1 MTCEGGTGEVEARRR
16 EKLRIFKS
24 EGIEVYVLSFLLFQS
39 CVLSLKWK
47 KNEKLNLDG

>member
-24 EGIEVYVLSFLLFQS
+24 EGMKYTF
-39 CVLSLKWK
+39 
-47 KNEKLNLDG
+47 